1 MHNFVTDVTGGG
13 GGGGGGGGF
22 MVIGTVNS
30 ATMEINYE
38 DMCIL
43 QFGQSQ

>member
-1 MHNFVTDVTGGG
+1 
-13 GGGGGGGGF
+13 

-38 DMCIL
+38 DLCVYFSL
-43 QFGQSQ
+43 VNRNRYSKF

>member
-1 MHNFVTDVTGGG
+1 
-13 GGGGGGGGF
+13 

-38 DMCIL
+38 DNYVYTSVWSITTDIL
-43 QFGQSQ
+43 SYRQSLRVQQ

>member
-1 MHNFVTDVTGGG
+1 
-13 GGGGGGGGF
+13 

-30 ATMEINYE
+30 STMEINYE

-43 QFGQSQ
+43 QFGQSQQIFLVIGKC

>member
-1 MHNFVTDVTGGG
+1 
-13 GGGGGGGGF
+13 

-38 DMCIL
+38 DNYVYTSVWSIDIL
-43 QFGQSQ
+43 SYRQMLRVQQ

>member
-1 MHNFVTDVTGGG
+1 
-13 GGGGGGGGF
+13 

-38 DMCIL
+38 DRYVYTSVRSIAIDIL
-43 QFGQSQ
+43 SYRQMLRVQQ

>member
-1 MHNFVTDVTGGG
+1 MHNFVTDITGGLYG
-13 GGGGGGGGF
+13 A
-22 MVIGTVNS
+22 VNS
-30 ATMEINYE
+30 STMEINYE

>member
-1 MHNFVTDVTGGG
+1 
-13 GGGGGGGGF
+13 

-38 DMCIL
+38 DMSCVYFSL
-43 QFGQSQ
+43 VNRNRYSKL

>member
-1 MHNFVTDVTGGG
+1 
-13 GGGGGGGGF
+13 

-38 DMCIL
+38 DIMYTLVWSIAIDIL
-43 QFGQSQ
+43 SYRQMLRVQQ

>member
-1 MHNFVTDVTGGG
+1 
-13 GGGGGGGGF
+13 

-30 ATMEINYE
+30 STMEINYE

-43 QFGQSQ
+43 QFGRYSKL